1 LKKSE
6 GRGKIEEVR
15 LKKSEGRG
23 KIEEVR

>member
-23 KIEEVR
+23 KNEEVR